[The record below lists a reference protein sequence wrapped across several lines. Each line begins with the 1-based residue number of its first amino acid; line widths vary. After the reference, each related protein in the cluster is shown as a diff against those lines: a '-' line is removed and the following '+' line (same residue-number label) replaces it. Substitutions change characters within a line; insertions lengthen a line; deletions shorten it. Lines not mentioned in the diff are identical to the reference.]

1 MDWNESL
8 WSNPVHDRC
17 DELKRCQTREQQLV
31 WLALGVWFEVC
42 LGSSCDGSRYENTWP
57 WHFLVNLMHESL

>member
-8 WSNPVHDRC
+8 WSYPVHDRC

-31 WLALGVWFEVC
+31 WLALGFGLRSALAAAVMEVGMKT
-42 LGSSCDGSRYENTWP
+42 LGRGI
-57 WHFLVNLMHESL
+57 FL